1 MAAAGVRFGLEG
13 PKSKGKLQPVNKHT
27 LNPAEVQPVQLDI
40 TVVNEPLEP
49 PNPYSMGGSKYTDPQ
64 NLPQTLPLVVHAG
77 VDTLY
82 ENYKI
87 TPHMFLAQQ
96 PFLIA
101 WKLEAQDVK
110 ERKRAIPIGALV
122 YYLGASGRHNWPY
135 VLVVPGYGEVLINYR
150 EDRPMVRVRLY
161 SGWLAGCKT
170 FDDMAAGARDLVEGF
185 FGVGSAETQQI
196 SQLDLAVD
204 VAGFLLN
211 LGDLQA
217 GRLTCPATIHLENV
231 NPISGEV
238 HSLWWGKHGSPISAV
253 LYNKSK
259 EIREQSEQKAYM
271 LDGWRA
277 AGWSEADGD
286 VTRIEFRF
294 AREWLRECGITGPG
308 DVDLSAMLQAGMQWL
323 VLRDVKPTDK
333 NSARWDT
340 SADWTAIHT
349 QAGKLLG
356 SSWRAY
362 ERVYVPN
369 ASVDRLAAQI
379 GGCVASI
386 GALGGSDDLDGLFVA
401 AQAIY
406 QQRLDRQGRE
416 FRLEVATRCDRYM
429 VPGVAHPADA
439 VAAQD

>member
-1 MAAAGVRFGLEG
+1 
-13 PKSKGKLQPVNKHT
+13 
-27 LNPAEVQPVQLDI
+27 
-40 TVVNEPLEP
+40 
-49 PNPYSMGGSKYTDPQ
+49 MGGSKYTDPE
-64 NLPQTLPLVVHAG
+64 NSPKTVPLVVRAG

-87 TPHMFLAQQ
+87 TPHIFLSWEAH
-96 PFLIA
+96 LKT
-101 WKLEAQDVK
+101 WKLEAQDAK
-110 ERKRAIPIGALV
+110 ERKRAVEIGSRV
-122 YYLGASGRHNWPY
+122 YYVGASGRRNWPY
-135 VLVVPGYGEVLINYR
+135 VLVVPGYGEVLISYR
-150 EDRPMVRVRLY
+150 EGFEMVRVKLY
-161 SGWLAGCKT
+161 SGWLAGCET
-170 FDDMAAGARDLVEGF
+170 FDDMAAGALDLVEGF
-185 FGVGSAETQQI
+185 FGVGTAETQQM
-196 SQLDLAVD
+196 SQIDLAVD
-204 VAGFLLN
+204 VARFPLELV
-211 LGDLQA
+211 DLMA

-271 LDGWRA
+271 LDGWRE

-294 AREWLRECGITGPG
+294 AREWLRECDINGPG
-308 DVDLSAMLQAGMQWL
+308 DVDLSALLDAGMSWL
-323 VLRDVKPTDK
+323 VLRDVNPTDS
-333 NSARWDT
+333 NRARWRT
-340 SADWTAIHT
+340 SADWLAIYT

-356 SSWRAY
+356 SSWRVY

-416 FRLEVATRCDRYM
+416 FGLEVATRCDRYM
-429 VPGVAHPADA
+429 VPVPA
-439 VAAQD
+439 VA